1 MTPEQL
7 AVVRE
12 SYASLGPDAT
22 AMAADFYGRLFAA
35 DPSTR
40 ALFSDGPEVMAVKFT
55 AELDAIVEA
64 IASFD
69 EFRLRVAD
77 LGARHAAYGVQ
88 TRHYGAVGEA
98 LVASLAAHLG
108 DRWDDQL
115 EAAWRRAYNLVA
127 ETMMSAQQ
135 RVSRQADAP
144 AARDARNDDRVRP
157 PHG

>member
-7 AVVRE
+7 EVVRA
-12 SYASLGPDAT
+12 SYKALGSDAT
-22 AMAADFYGRLFAA
+22 SMAEDFYGRLFAA

-40 ALFSDGPEVMAVKFT
+40 ALFSDGPEIMAVKFT

-69 EFRLRVAD
+69 EFRSRVAD

-88 TRHYGAVGEA
+88 VRHDHAVGEA

-108 DRWDDQL
+108 ERWTGDLD
-115 EAAWRRAYNLVA
+115 AAWRRAYNLGA

-135 RVSRQADAP
+135 TVRGRRSGVSSTASLHLPDATTG
-144 AARDARNDDRVRP
+144 A
-157 PHG
+157 

>member
-7 AVVRE
+7 AVVRA
-12 SYASLGPDAT
+12 SYQSLGADA
-22 AMAADFYGRLFAA
+22 ASMAEEFYGRLFAA

-40 ALFSDGPEVMAVKFT
+40 TLFSDGPEIMAVKFV

-69 EFRLRVAD
+69 EFRQRVAD
-77 LGARHAAYGVQ
+77 LGVRHAAYGVQ
-88 TRHYGAVGEA
+88 TKHYRAVGEA

-108 DRWDDQL
+108 EQWDERL

-135 RVSRQADAP
+135 AAP
-144 AARDARNDDRVRP
+144 R
-157 PHG
+157 

>member
-7 AVVRE
+7 AIVRT
-12 SYASLGPDAT
+12 SYQQLGSDAT
-22 AMAADFYGRLFAA
+22 AMAEDFYARLFAA

-40 ALFSDGPEVMAVKFT
+40 ELFSDGPEIMAVKFT

-88 TRHYGAVGEA
+88 AKHYQAVGEA

-108 DRWDDQL
+108 ERWDESL
-115 EAAWRRAYNLVA
+115 EVAWRRAYNLVA

-135 RVSRQADAP
+135 TVHRRRSDVPSTLAAHPPDP
-144 AARDARNDDRVRP
+144 AGA
-157 PHG
+157 

>member
-12 SYASLGPDAT
+12 SYHSLGSDAT
-22 AMAADFYGRLFAA
+22 SMAADFYRRLFAA

-69 EFRLRVAD
+69 EFRSRVAD

-88 TRHYGAVGEA
+88 ATHYRAVGEA

-108 DRWDDQL
+108 KRWDDSL

-127 ETMMSAQQ
+127 ETMMTAQQ
-135 RVSRQADAP
+135 AVSRRSRVASTRTAHRPDE
-144 AARDARNDDRVRP
+144 AASP
-157 PHG
+157 

>member
-12 SYASLGPDAT
+12 SYRSLGSDAT
-22 AMAADFYGRLFAA
+22 SMATGFYERLFAA
-35 DPSTR
+35 DPSTQ
-40 ALFSDGPEVMAVKFT
+40 ALFTDGPEIMAVKFV

-69 EFRLRVAD
+69 DFRARVAD

-88 TRHYGAVGEA
+88 VKHYRAVGDA

-108 DRWDDQL
+108 ERWDDSL
-115 EAAWRRAYNLVA
+115 ESAWRRAYNLVA

-135 RVSRQADAP
+135 AAQSR
-144 AARDARNDDRVRP
+144 RR
-157 PHG
+157 

>member
-7 AVVRE
+7 ALVRT
-12 SYASLGPDAT
+12 SYKLLGGAAT
-22 AMAADFYGRLFAA
+22 SMAADFYGRLFAA

-40 ALFSDGPEVMAVKFT
+40 ALFSDGPEIMAVKFT

-69 EFRLRVAD
+69 EFRVRVAD

-88 TRHYGAVGEA
+88 AKHYHAVGES

-108 DRWDDQL
+108 DSWDENLDT
-115 EAAWRRAYNLVA
+115 AWRRAYNLVA

-135 RVSRQADAP
+135 TVHGRRSEGTWSLTPHPPDAT
-144 AARDARNDDRVRP
+144 
-157 PHG
+157 GGT

>member
-12 SYASLGPDAT
+12 SYRSLGSDAT
-22 AMAADFYGRLFAA
+22 SMATGFYERLFAA

-40 ALFSDGPEVMAVKFT
+40 ELFSEGPEIMAVKFI

-69 EFRLRVAD
+69 EFRSRVAD

-88 TRHYGAVGEA
+88 VRHYHAVGEA

-108 DRWDDQL
+108 ERWNGDLD
-115 EAAWRRAYNLVA
+115 AAWRRAYNLVA

-135 RVSRQADAP
+135 TVQSRRANPSPTLAQP
-144 AARDARNDDRVRP
+144 RDGGASP
-157 PHG
+157 